1 MHLKGKMFL
10 IVFLL
15 SFSVPKNRFFAEED
29 LEALKKL
36 MGDIISVQVEQK
48 TTSAEAKNNIPPMQ
62 TDVWDF
68 KTGARTLTVGY
79 SRFLNQPPHFTGNY
93 PSLTTGDMGVGFD
106 GGSFHYWYRGN
117 VIRVRINGADI
128 MAAKPAKIAEANEG
142 KEGRLRMIWEMEKN
156 GELVLNFIIP
166 ESGQAI
172 YSRIDIV
179 PGNLSIKDIELRLTC
194 YPGGFAPAHRLP
206 SHRWIVTSDGEWDIP
221 HGYTGTNPEVA
232 IDKGIDWIFY
242 ADKLQS
248 KGSLGLLLNAE
259 EGFRGRVRIGSY
271 AQSTE
276 ITYPQETRHIRL
288 AFFAFETE
296 NHVSMKA
303 FKAAIES
310 ERKIL
315 KNIH

>member
-128 MAAKPAKIAEANEG
+128 MAAKPAKLTGAEEG
-142 KEGRLRMIWEMEKN
+142 EEGRLRMVWELEEG
-156 GELVLNFIIP
+156 GELALNFTVP

-172 YSRIDIV
+172 YSRIEIV
-179 PGNLSIKDIELRLTC
+179 PGDLFIRDIEIRLTC

-206 SHRWIVTSDGEWDIP
+206 SHRWVVTSNGEWDIP
-221 HGYTGTNPEVA
+221 HGYAGTNPEVP
-232 IDKGIDWIFY
+232 IEKGMDWIFY

-248 KGSLGLLLNAE
+248 KGSLGLLVNVE
-259 EGFRGRVRIGSY
+259 EGPYGKVRMSSY
-271 AQSTE
+271 GQITE
-276 ITYPQETRHIRL
+276 LVYPRETRHIHL
-288 AFFAFETE
+288 AFYAFETE
-296 NHVSMKA
+296 NPVSMQS
-303 FKAAIES
+303 FKTSLEA
-310 ERKIL
+310 ERKKL